1 MGEQWK
7 HHQAIIHFYSRDN
20 SHSCCYCRKVLLLFY
35 MWIPGCKS
43 LSQQCLIYCPLSSVS
58 SIAPNNLV
66 SLGLPALFKSTLSTQ
81 WEEAVFLPA
90 KAPKI
95 MYRRKEEGEKKNGK
109 TCFIEL
115 VLKFPNFFKMLGS
128 FVEEMKRSCIFPKA
142 AYAWDRCL
150 SRINKKKY
158 LSKTNCWG

>member
-58 SIAPNNLV
+58 SITPNNLV

-95 MYRRKEEGEKKNGK
+95 MYRRKEEGEKKMVR
-109 TCFIEL
+109 L
-115 VLKFPNFFKMLGS
+115 VLWSWCWNFLISSRCWDLLWRRWKEVAFFQKQHMLGIA
-128 FVEEMKRSCIFPKA
+128 V
-142 AYAWDRCL
+142 CL
-150 SRINKKKY
+150 V
-158 LSKTNCWG
+158 